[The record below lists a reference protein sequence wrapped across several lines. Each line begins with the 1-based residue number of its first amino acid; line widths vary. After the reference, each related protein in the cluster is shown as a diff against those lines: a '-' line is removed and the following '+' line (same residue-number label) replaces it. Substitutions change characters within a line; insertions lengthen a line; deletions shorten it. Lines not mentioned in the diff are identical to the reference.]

1 MNTDL
6 LIYFAGLTGSFVL
19 CLISYRTGHRHGT
32 NAANQ
37 YAHGQGFQRGYDTA
51 WVDRQLHDAKQREL
65 RTNRC
70 PQGRF
75 SNKPKIG

>member
-19 CLISYRTGHRHGT
+19 CLISYRMGNRHGT

-37 YAHGQGFQRGYDTA
+37 FSHQQGYKRGYDTA
-51 WVDRQLHDAKQREL
+51 WVDRQLHDAKQREAF
-65 RTNRC
+65 RC
-70 PQGRF
+70 KATGQF
-75 SNKPKIG
+75 TSKPKIG